1 MNEFIGTGALLR
13 LALRRER
20 FALLGWVGLLAV
32 MVVGTAARY
41 MRMLPTPAARED
53 LAQAIRGNAALL
65 AFTGQ
70 VPDTSIGGLTVVKAG
85 DMLYSLIG
93 LMAILMVVRHTRGEE
108 EAGRRELIGSGVVGR
123 CAPLV
128 AALIVPC
135 AAALVIGLLGAL
147 GLVAL
152 GQEPVGAF
160 AFASAIAAAGWVF
173 AAVAALTAQWSERAR
188 TAVALA
194 AGALATGYVL
204 RFVADG
210 SGQLWLRWLSPQGWS
225 HLVQPFGDERWW
237 MLAVPVAVAALLAGL
252 ALRTAAR
259 RDLGA
264 GLFPSRPGPA
274 HGAGLTGPL
283 ALAWR
288 LQRGALLAWTA
299 GLGLAGLLLGGII
312 GVVPEVL
319 ARNGPTAGEFFR
331 RYAGDP
337 SASITDV
344 FLWLIALT
352 IGYVVALYPM
362 LAILQLRREEAQG
375 RAEVVLATGVTRARW
390 LAGHL
395 LFAAVGP
402 ALVLTA
408 GGLGLGLTYGLGV
421 GDVAGA
427 LPRVLA
433 GAWIQLPAVWVLG
446 GVAMLAFGAAPRQAV
461 AIVWVVFLFINVFGE
476 VVGPAFGLDYWV
488 ADQAVPFHHLPQIL
502 SGGAFTAAPLLALVA
517 VAATLTAAG
526 ALQFVRRDLT

>member
-1 MNEFIGTGALLR
+1 VNDFIGTGTLLR
-13 LALRRER
+13 LALRQER
-20 FALLGWVGLLAV
+20 SALLGWIGLLAV

-41 MRMLPTPAARED
+41 MRMLPTPEARED

-108 EAGRRELIGSGVVGR
+108 ESGRRELVGGGVVGR
-123 CAPLV
+123 CAPL
-128 AALIVPC
+128 
-135 AAALVIGLLGAL
+135 AAALLLPCGAALVVGLLGAL

-152 GQEPVGAF
+152 GQEPAGAF
-160 AFASAIAAAGWVF
+160 AFGSAIAAAGWVF
-173 AAVAALTAQWSERAR
+173 AAVAGLSAQWSERAR

-194 AGALATGYVL
+194 AVVLGAGYLL

-225 HLVQPFGDERWW
+225 HLVQAFGAERWW
-237 MLAVPVAVAALLAGL
+237 VLALPLGAAGL
-252 ALRTAAR
+252 LFGLSFRTAAR

-264 GLFPSRPGPA
+264 GLFPARPGPA
-274 HGAGLTGPL
+274 HGPALAGPL

-288 LQRGALLAWTA
+288 LHRAALLAWTIS
-299 GLGLAGLLLGGII
+299 LGLAGLLLGSII
-312 GVVPEVL
+312 GVVPEVV
-319 ARNGPTAGEFFR
+319 ARNGPTTLEFFR

-337 SASITDV
+337 AASITDV
-344 FLWLIALT
+344 FLWLIVMTL
-352 IGYVVALYPM
+352 GYVVALYPM
-362 LAILQLRREEAQG
+362 LATLQLRREEAQG
-375 RAEVVLATGVTRARW
+375 RAEALLATGVTRGRW

-395 LFAAVGP
+395 LFAILGP
-402 ALVLTA
+402 VLVLTA

-427 LPRVLA
+427 MPRVLA

-476 VVGPAFGLDYWV
+476 VVGPAFGIDYWL

-502 SGGAFTAAPLLALVA
+502 SGGPFSAAPLLALA
-517 VAATLTAAG
+517 GVAAALTTAG
-526 ALQFVRRDLT
+526 ALRFVRRDLT